1 MAQAH
6 GLTMLG
12 TGLIGMFYP
21 IWPTGLCFRASVLQV
36 GEIAPA
42 PNEIVMH

>member
-21 IWPTGLCFRASVLQV
+21 IWPTGLGFRTSVVQV
-36 GEIAPA
+36 GEIVSA